1 METRY
6 TDKTGIT
13 INCQKA
19 YNVTFQRNETV
30 WGHFDRNDGRMS
42 HVGPWYK
49 TKAEALADHESYLV
63 RAGWLSREEVTA

>member
-6 TDKTGIT
+6 TDKTGVI
-13 INCQKA
+13 ISGGKS
-19 YNVTFQRNETV
+19 YNVTLKKNVTA
-30 WGHFDRNDGRMS
+30 WGHFDCNDGRLS

-63 RAGWLSREEVTA
+63 RAGWLDLADIG